1 MKILC
6 TICARGGSKG
16 VPRKNIRELNDKPLI
31 YYTINHALKWGKADK
46 IMISTDDEEIAK
58 ISKKYGAEVPF
69 LRPKELATDK
79 AGKLESIKH
88 AVKYYED
95 KNEKFDII
103 VDLDP
108 TSPLRNIK
116 DLDYAL
122 EYFLKH
128 KPNNLYSVCEARKNP
143 YFNMVELNDNNRAY
157 ISKKVEKDVLS
168 RQTAPKVYEMN
179 ASIYI
184 YDKDFLLKTNT
195 IHSNNTSIYIMP
207 QERSIDIDSEI
218 DFQFVEY
225 LIKKGIVEVE

>member
-1 MKILC
+1 MVVQKESQE
-6 TICARGGSKG
+6 T
-16 VPRKNIRELNDKPLI
+16 IRELNDKPLI

-58 ISKKYGAEVPF
+58 ISKKVWSRSSFF

-122 EYFLKH
+122 EYF
-128 KPNNLYSVCEARKNP
+128 
-143 YFNMVELNDNNRAY
+143 
-157 ISKKVEKDVLS
+157 
-168 RQTAPKVYEMN
+168 
-179 ASIYI
+179 
-184 YDKDFLLKTNT
+184 
-195 IHSNNTSIYIMP
+195 
-207 QERSIDIDSEI
+207 
-218 DFQFVEY
+218 
-225 LIKKGIVEVE
+225 

>member
-1 MKILC
+1 M
-6 TICARGGSKG
+6 
-16 VPRKNIRELNDKPLI
+16 
-31 YYTINHALKWGKADK
+31 
-46 IMISTDDEEIAK
+46 
-58 ISKKYGAEVPF
+58 
-69 LRPKELATDK
+69 
-79 AGKLESIKH
+79 
-88 AVKYYED
+88 
-95 KNEKFDII
+95 
-103 VDLDP
+103 
-108 TSPLRNIK
+108 RNIK